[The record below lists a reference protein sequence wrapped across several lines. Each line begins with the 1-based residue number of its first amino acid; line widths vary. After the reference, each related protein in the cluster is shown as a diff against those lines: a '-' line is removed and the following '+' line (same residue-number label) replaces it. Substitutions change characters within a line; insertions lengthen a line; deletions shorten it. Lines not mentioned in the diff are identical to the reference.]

1 LTSDRQA
8 AYDVWL
14 LDVQVNIAL
23 TCLYEEWEYDGVQ
36 LQPFGLDT
44 LRIGSVLYDRV
55 VEQIEDALRLNHV
68 PQEQISLVKTDLR
81 RDPLLVQASVR
92 PPCACWHAQ
101 VGAGVGLQQVDRV
114 ATSRTIMPPLAP
126 RCTTG

>member
-1 LTSDRQA
+1 V
-8 AYDVWL
+8 YDLWL
-14 LDVQVNIAL
+14 LGVQVNIAL
-23 TCLYEEWEYDGVQ
+23 TCLYEEWEYDGAQ

-81 RDPLLVQASVR
+81 RDALLVQASVR
-92 PPCACWHAQ
+92 PPCAYWHAQ
-101 VGAGVGLQQVDRV
+101 VGHRPRSPRVYRV
-114 ATSRTIMPPLAP
+114 ATSRTIVPSLAP
-126 RCTTG
+126 QCTAG